1 MTIVET
7 KTDTPFDTVLTDE
20 DRLSADEVID
30 QVLCDDNDTRL
41 PSPFFAAV
49 IAMVCLF
56 LLQY

>member
-7 KTDTPFDTVLTDE
+7 KTETPIEAIADE
-20 DRLSADEVID
+20 DRISTEEAID
-30 QVLCDDNDTRL
+30 LVLCDESDTRL